1 VRLQRRGSVRGS
13 DCRAH
18 PSQAPCPVRLR
29 GGAGGDDG
37 AGEGREEGRTQRRD
51 TPQWL
56 KDLVL
61 ASPPLSP
68 PPPTHTPGMR
78 VATCAPVAREQQ
90 RCLPAREQQRCLPD
104 AARTPGVYAQAE
116 YGARIRKL
124 ICAKKLMPRA
134 TH

>member
-1 VRLQRRGSVRGS
+1 MG
-13 DCRAH
+13 
-18 PSQAPCPVRLR
+18 P
-29 GGAGGDDG
+29 AGGG
-37 AGEGREEGRTQRRD
+37 KRA
-51 TPQWL
+51 
-56 KDLVL
+56 
-61 ASPPLSP
+61 PPSVATRLSGSKIWFLPRPPPRP